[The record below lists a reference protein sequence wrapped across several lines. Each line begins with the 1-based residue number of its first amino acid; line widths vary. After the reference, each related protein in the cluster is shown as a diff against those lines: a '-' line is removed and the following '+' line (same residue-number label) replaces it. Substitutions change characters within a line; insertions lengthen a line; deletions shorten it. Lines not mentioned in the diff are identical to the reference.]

1 MARRFGGRY
10 SPGENA
16 APAGGAPRA
25 QTPPPEH
32 RPDPVG
38 LRANLMFV
46 PPVALAVRS
55 VGDGAVTMAGLLGA
69 AAALALG
76 AWLLRE
82 GLRAEAAFQERKVA
96 RRPALPRKILAA
108 VLAATGTGVATAVS
122 GAPLVAAAI
131 YAALAGG
138 LHLAA
143 FGLDPLADKG
153 TEGIDT
159 FQQDRVARAVDEA
172 EAHLKAMSEAI
183 LRARDRGLE
192 RRVAE
197 FSHVARGLFRRVE
210 EDPRDLTAV
219 RRYLGVYLLGARD
232 ATVKFADLY
241 SRSSDPDARAQ
252 YEALLEDLGQN
263 FASRTEKMLIDDR
276 SDMEIEIKVL
286 RDRLGR
292 EGVRT
297 E

>member
-1 MARRFGGRY
+1 
-10 SPGENA
+10 
-16 APAGGAPRA
+16 
-25 QTPPPEH
+25 
-32 RPDPVG
+32 
-38 LRANLMFV
+38 
-46 PPVALAVRS
+46 
-55 VGDGAVTMAGLLGA
+55 
-69 AAALALG
+69 
-76 AWLLRE
+76 
-82 GLRAEAAFQERKVA
+82 
-96 RRPALPRKILAA
+96 
-108 VLAATGTGVATAVS
+108 
-122 GAPLVAAAI
+122 
-131 YAALAGG
+131 
-138 LHLAA
+138 
-143 FGLDPLADKG
+143 
-153 TEGIDT
+153 
-159 FQQDRVARAVDEA
+159 
-172 EAHLKAMSEAI
+172 MSEAI

-241 SRSSDPDARAQ
+241 SRSRDPGARAQ